1 MSKWRNLQGTFIF
14 AKKCSVHVDQSP
26 WCIHMRICTYCEL
39 LQYQCHFF
47 LKDGI
52 NSYSCDCVTGF
63 NGDNCETNINDCTS
77 DDLCQNGGACVVW
90 SINRPVFQ
98 LCK

>member
-1 MSKWRNLQGTFIF
+1 MYYSIN
-14 AKKCSVHVDQSP
+14 VV
-26 WCIHMRICTYCEL
+26 
-39 LQYQCHFF
+39 FF

-98 LCK
+98 PNMQTTLLLH